1 MLPRGQAPAPLTAF
15 VGLHS
20 GEGVAQIS
28 HVMLGSDYEWNLA
41 GDSRPSRASM
51 AHGPGND
58 TRLPAFPPARPGAG
72 DPHQD
77 GGGGT
82 RAADRHG
89 LPQAPSGVRSDAGP
103 VEHRRGLLRD

>member
-1 MLPRGQAPAPLTAF
+1 MWPRGQAPAPLTAF
-15 VGLHS
+15 VDLRS

-28 HVMLGSDYEWNLA
+28 HVMLGSEYEWNRA

-58 TRLPAFPPARPGAG
+58 TRLPAFPLARPGAG
-72 DPHQD
+72 DSHHG

-89 LPQAPSGVRSDAGP
+89 LPQAPSGVRSDDRP
-103 VEHRRGLLRD
+103 VEHWRGLLR